1 MCAWVAKPMQLGIP
15 SSLTPIRLLHATMLA
30 VHNAT
35 GPAGASAWS
44 QCSPDQV
51 TGMRGA
57 QEQQASGCHHKLA
70 HKEHLQVVSDIYNM
84 AYNIEFD
91 VFNMSAISHLCYI
104 APIYTMGYHTLF
116 VLYNTKSVIYHAI

>member
-1 MCAWVAKPMQLGIP
+1 MGCQ
-15 SSLTPIRLLHATMLA
+15 TD
-30 VHNAT
+30 AT
-35 GPAGASAWS
+35 GHTQFFASDTYKADIYHGISHLIRAIYAAGAFAWS
-44 QCSPDQV
+44 QCSPDPV

-57 QEQQASGCHHKLA
+57 QELQASGCHHKQ
-70 HKEHLQVVSDIYNM
+70 HLQVVSDIYNM

-116 VLYNTKSVIYHAI
+116 VLYITKSDI